1 MFLNTEV
8 IHSEPQRHFSGT
20 RPRQTP
26 HPPLSIPLSTGGE
39 PAQGRHQLS
48 SSQGLHYMQPLT
60 ATTFSKPKARSKVN
74 DKCCSVKANLLC
86 KTCLSLSG
94 ILNYFF
100 FVYSSHCKK
109 TTMSDCWSGRGWFTV
124 HCLLCVFIHPRLA
137 VHSAVMQHCAM
148 SVYYRVR
155 CLEGHLLTAF
165 INTNRIVYQKF
176 LSSRKGTIPESTYS
190 LR

>member
-48 SSQGLHYMQPLT
+48 SPQGLHYMQPLT

-100 FVYSSHCKK
+100 LSIRHTAKKQPCLTVGVGGVGLQYTAFYVYSYIPDWLFILLSCSIVPCPF
-109 TTMSDCWSGRGWFTV
+109 TTGLGAW
-124 HCLLCVFIHPRLA
+124 
-137 VHSAVMQHCAM
+137 
-148 SVYYRVR
+148 
-155 CLEGHLLTAF
+155 
-165 INTNRIVYQKF
+165 
-176 LSSRKGTIPESTYS
+176 KGIF
-190 LR
+190 